1 MSGSPLRLAAFCLLL
16 FAAALFLDTRYN
28 RFPYFY
34 HPDEGVKVEQVRTG
48 NWNYHHPMLL
58 LTVTKAAVTTTGA
71 ASTEQNVVQVG
82 RWVSAV
88 FASLAI
94 VALSLLAYAWRGW
107 PAAIGAGL
115 ALLLHHQFFELSHY
129 LKEDTA
135 LFFGVALTFL
145 VVFLFAQRSTTLLA
159 AALGV
164 AVACAISGKY
174 IGLAVLVVVVP
185 VLWRIPS
192 EGKARHWGAF
202 AVALALALL
211 LINLP
216 MILHP
221 AAFAESFHREMQLVV
236 HGQQGTTR
244 RVPHTLYL
252 NIFRD
257 NTTPII
263 WVLLIVFLGRCW
275 MERRALT
282 LVEWLLVA
290 FPFAFTLVLSF
301 SPKSNDRYFL
311 PATAMFTLFAAIG
324 AVDLGRLL
332 TRWFSIRNLWIV
344 PCAILVLGQVV
355 SLAPPTDWRT
365 LTPYLD
371 AFQTDD
377 NRDLLDFVHA
387 HLPQKAVVV
396 KDNRVLLPDAENPR
410 DATRF
415 APMPQKIMARRYAA
429 DLGTI
434 DELRKLG
441 VTHIAVSESDYGG
454 FLLESVHPRKGESA
468 DFERRKLFYEEL
480 LRNGTPIFL
489 RDRGTV
495 LYLHPGL
502 RRRLRSRTDEGGI
515 FILHPFTFCRPL
527 HPGLI

>member
-1 MSGSPLRLAAFCLLL
+1 MSGSSLRLATFCLLL

-28 RFPYFY
+28 QFPYFY

-48 NWNYHHPMLL
+48 DWNYHHPMLL
-58 LTVTKAAVTTTGA
+58 LTVTKAAVTLTGS
-71 ASTEQNVVQVG
+71 ASTEQSVVQVG
-82 RWVSAV
+82 RRVSAT

-94 VALSLLAYAWRGW
+94 VALSLLAFAWRGW
-107 PAAIGAGL
+107 PAAIGTGL

-135 LFFGVALTFL
+135 LMFGVALTFL
-145 VVFLFAQRSTTLLA
+145 VVFLFAQRPTTLLA

-174 IGLAVLVVVVP
+174 IGVAVLAVVIP
-185 VLWRIPS
+185 VLWRFRA
-192 EGKARHWGAF
+192 EGKARRWSAF
-202 AVALALALL
+202 AVALVLALL

-216 MILHP
+216 LVLHP
-221 AAFAESFHREMQLVV
+221 GAFAQSFQREMQLVV

-263 WVLLIVFLGRCW
+263 WVLLIVFLAKRW
-275 MERRALT
+275 SERRALT

-290 FPFAFTLVLSF
+290 FPFAFTLALSF

-324 AVDLGRLL
+324 ALDLGQLL
-332 TRWFSIRNLWIV
+332 TRWFSIRHLWIV
-344 PCAILVLGQVV
+344 PCTILVLGQVV
-355 SLAPPTDWRT
+355 SLAPPADWRT

-371 AFQTDD
+371 AFQSDD
-377 NRDLLDFVHA
+377 NRDLLEFVHA
-387 HLPQKAVVV
+387 HVPPTAVIV
-396 KDNRVLLPDAENPR
+396 KDSRVLLPDPDNPR
-410 DATRF
+410 DASRF
-415 APMPQKIMARRYAA
+415 APMPQKIIARRYAA

-434 DELRKLG
+434 DELRKKG

-454 FLLESVHPRKGESA
+454 FLLDSVHPRKGESA
-468 DFERRKLFYEEL
+468 DFTRRKAFYEEL
-480 LRNGTPIFL
+480 LRDGTPIFL

-502 RRRLRSRTDEGGI
+502 RLYPMPPAR
-515 FILHPFTFCRPL
+515 
-527 HPGLI
+527 